1 MPKPTFPKGK
11 VMGEEEARAQSLLE
25 LLEKTKPE
33 LLSDLNDE
41 EILYLALLK
50 TWAKQVNCKI
60 LDDFCNNFMNLRV
73 SRNRMGRREI
83 VFAVS
88 LIAERLKGAPR
99 TIKDLFAGI
108 R

>member
-1 MPKPTFPKGK
+1 MPKPSFPKGK

-25 LLEKTKPE
+25 LLEKEKPE

-41 EILYLALLK
+41 EIHYLALLK
-50 TWAKQVNCKI
+50 TWADQTNCKI
-60 LDDFCNNFMNLRV
+60 LEKFCNNFMHLRV

-88 LIAERLKGAPR
+88 HIFERMKGGAK

>member
-1 MPKPTFPKGK
+1 MPKPQFPKGK

-41 EILYLALLK
+41 EIHYMALLL
-50 TWAKQVNCKI
+50 TWAKQIKCKI
-60 LDDFCNNFMNLRV
+60 LVEFCNNFMNLRV

-88 LIAERLKGAPR
+88 LVAERMRGKPK